1 MIIKGKLVRAM
12 RALIGYNLLAL
23 SRKTTN
29 KVFIKPE
36 GMSLKLTTSLSQRL
50 VLTPQ
55 LRQRIE
61 MLQMTTLELSDLIQ
75 QQLLEN
81 PVLEEVATQ
90 EEARELAE
98 KILDHLA
105 SADPGAAPDQPQIEA
120 SEPELGS
127 PSSNGS
133 GDSEVLSQT
142 YAESDGDAERG
153 DGEPLASADLSEDS
167 VGDELVGEEAA
178 RDAFEEIDFGREF
191 QDYLDPGYKTQEIEY
206 KEKDAPTFEQF
217 LTRAPSLADHL
228 EWQLHM
234 SPIEGDVCD
243 AAISVIGNLDAD
255 GRLNATNE
263 EIAAMGGWT
272 EEIVEKA
279 RQAVMHLDPIGC
291 GARDVRECLL
301 VQLEVRGESD
311 RLAAGLISDHLSDL
325 QQHKL
330 PHLAKQIGSDVDTLL
345 SELQFIRTLDPY
357 PGRRYSSEEPI
368 LISPE
373 IYIEKLDEGDEDYVI
388 YFSDDGSPRLRVS
401 QQYQQML
408 GKSDVSNETKSFIR
422 EKMRSA
428 VDLLRNIE
436 HRRQTIYKVVESIV
450 HRQRDFLDKG
460 VQYIKPMM
468 LKDIAEDIGMHL
480 STVSRVVNRKYAHT
494 PQGVIELRRFF
505 TEGMMNEDGEE
516 VSTRIIK
523 LKIKKLIEE
532 EDSHSPITDDQ
543 VVKILIK
550 DGIKLSRRTVAK
562 YRDQMSIPG
571 SRERR
576 AVV

>member
-1 MIIKGKLVRAM
+1 
-12 RALIGYNLLAL
+12 
-23 SRKTTN
+23 
-29 KVFIKPE
+29 
-36 GMSLKLTTSLSQRL
+36 MSLKLTTNLSQRL

-61 MLQMTTLELSDLIQ
+61 MLQMTTLELTDLIQ

-90 EEARELAE
+90 EEAQELAE

-105 SADPGAAPDQPQIEA
+105 SADAAADEPRVEA
-120 SEPELGS
+120 VEPELGS

-133 GDSEVLSQT
+133 GD
-142 YAESDGDAERG
+142 AESFTATEGDHEA
-153 DGEPLASADLSEDS
+153 GEFDATGSADPSEDS
-167 VGDELVGEEAA
+167 IGDDVVGDEAS
-178 RDAFEEIDFGREF
+178 RDAFDEIDFGREF
-191 QDYLDPGYKTQEIEY
+191 QDYLDPGYKTQEVEY
-206 KEKDAPTFEQF
+206 KEDAPTFEQF
-217 LTRAPSLADHL
+217 LTKPPSLADHL

-234 SPIEGDVCD
+234 SPMEAVKCE
-243 AAISVIGNLDAD
+243 AAICVIGNLDAD

-263 EIAAMGGWT
+263 EIAQMGGWT
-272 EEIVEKA
+272 EELVEET
-279 RQAVMHLDPIGC
+279 RQAVMRLDPVGC
-291 GARDVRECLL
+291 GARDVKESLL

-311 RLAAGLISDHLSDL
+311 RLAARLINDHLQEL

-330 PHLAKQIGSDVDTLL
+330 PHLSKQIGIDVDTLL
-345 SELQFIRTLDPY
+345 AELQFIRTLEPY

-368 LISPE
+368 LITPE
-373 IYIEKLDEGDEDYVI
+373 IYIEKLDEDDDEYVI
-388 YFSDDGSPRLRVS
+388 YFADDGSPRLRIS
-401 QQYQQML
+401 QQYQHML
-408 GKSDVSNETKSFIR
+408 SQPGTSSETKSFIR
-422 EKMRSA
+422 EKVRSA

-436 HRRQTIYKVVESIV
+436 HRRQTIYKVVESMV
-450 HRQRDFLDKG
+450 HRQKEFLDKG

-523 LKIKKLIEE
+523 LQIKKLIEE
-532 EDSHSPITDDQ
+532 EDSHNPITDDQ
-543 VVKILIK
+543 VVKILAK
-550 DGIKLSRRTVAK
+550 DGMKLSRRTVAK
-562 YRDQMSIPG
+562 YRDQMQIPG

-576 AVV
+576 AVT

>member
-1 MIIKGKLVRAM
+1 
-12 RALIGYNLLAL
+12 
-23 SRKTTN
+23 
-29 KVFIKPE
+29 
-36 GMSLKLTTSLSQRL
+36 MSLKLTTSLSQRL

-61 MLQMTTLELSDLIQ
+61 MLQMTTLELTDLIQ
-75 QQLLEN
+75 QQILEN

-90 EEARELAE
+90 EEVGELAE

-105 SADPGAAPDQPQIEA
+105 NADPGAAPDQPQIEA
-120 SEPELGS
+120 AEPELGS

-133 GDSEVLSQT
+133 GELESLSSV
-142 YAESDGDAERG
+142 YGEGEGKGG
-153 DGEPLASADLSEDS
+153 DGEGHEIATADLSEDS
-167 VGDELVGEEAA
+167 VGDEIVGEEAA

-206 KEKDAPTFEQF
+206 KEDAPTFEQF
-217 LTRAPSLADHL
+217 LTRPPSLADHL

-234 SPIEGDVCD
+234 SPIEGEICE

-272 EEIVEKA
+272 EETVEQA
-279 RQAVMHLDPIGC
+279 RRAVMHLDPIGC

-301 VQLEVRGESD
+301 VQLEVKGESD
-311 RLAAGLISDHLSDL
+311 RLAARLISDHFADL

-330 PHLAKQIGSDVDTLL
+330 PHLAKQISSDVDTLL
-345 SELQFIRTLDPY
+345 NELQFIRTLDPY

-373 IYIEKLDEGDEDYVI
+373 IYIEKLDEDDEEYVI
-388 YFSDDGSPRLRVS
+388 YFADDGSPRLRVS

-408 GKSDVSNETKSFIR
+408 GKTDVSNETKSFIR

-450 HRQRDFLDKG
+450 HRQQEFLDKG

-480 STVSRVVNRKYAHT
+480 STVSRVVKQEICAYAPGRDRAAPVFH
-494 PQGVIELRRFF
+494 RRHD
-505 TEGMMNEDGEE
+505 E
-516 VSTRIIK
+516 
-523 LKIKKLIEE
+523 
-532 EDSHSPITDDQ
+532 
-543 VVKILIK
+543 
-550 DGIKLSRRTVAK
+550 
-562 YRDQMSIPG
+562 
-571 SRERR
+571 
-576 AVV
+576 

>member
-1 MIIKGKLVRAM
+1 
-12 RALIGYNLLAL
+12 
-23 SRKTTN
+23 
-29 KVFIKPE
+29 
-36 GMSLKLTTSLSQRL
+36 MSLKLTTSLSQRL

-61 MLQMTTLELSDLIQ
+61 MLQMTTLELTDLIQ
-75 QQLLEN
+75 QQILEN

-90 EEARELAE
+90 EEVGELAE

-105 SADPGAAPDQPQIEA
+105 SADPGAAPDEPQRLEA
-120 SEPELGS
+120 AEPELGS

-133 GDSEVLSQT
+133 GDLEGIST
-142 YAESDGDAERG
+142 YAEG
-153 DGEPLASADLSEDS
+153 DGEGDVGPGEGHEIAVADLSEDS
-167 VGDELVGEEAA
+167 VGDEIVGEEGS

-206 KEKDAPTFEQF
+206 KEDAPTFEQF

-234 SPIEGDVCD
+234 SPIAEDICE

-263 EIAAMGGWT
+263 EIAAMGGWSGET
-272 EEIVEKA
+272 VEEA
-279 RQAVMHLDPIGC
+279 RQAVMHLDPVGC

-301 VQLEVRGESD
+301 VQLEVKGESD
-311 RLAAGLISDHLSDL
+311 RLAARLISEHLSEL

-330 PHLAKQIGSDVDTLL
+330 PNLAKQINSDVDTLL
-345 SELQFIRTLDPY
+345 NELQFIRTLDPY

-373 IYIEKLDEGDEDYVI
+373 IYIEKLDEADDEYII
-388 YFSDDGSPRLRVS
+388 YFADDGSPRLRVS

-450 HRQRDFLDKG
+450 HRQQEFLDKG

-516 VSTRIIK
+516 ISTRIIK

-532 EDSHSPITDDQ
+532 EDSHNPITDDQ
-543 VVKILIK
+543 VVKILIR

>member
-1 MIIKGKLVRAM
+1 
-12 RALIGYNLLAL
+12 
-23 SRKTTN
+23 
-29 KVFIKPE
+29 
-36 GMSLKLTTSLSQRL
+36 MSLKLTTSLSQRL

-90 EEARELAE
+90 EEVGELAE

-105 SADPGAAPDQPQIEA
+105 SADPGAAPEA
-120 SEPELGS
+120 TPVEAVEPEAGS

-133 GDSEVLSQT
+133 GDLDAAAVDYQEGDVAAAGSE
-142 YAESDGDAERG
+142 
-153 DGEPLASADLSEDS
+153 
-167 VGDELVGEEAA
+167 VGEESGGDDVIGEESA
-178 RDAFEEIDFGREF
+178 RDSFEEIDFGREF

-206 KEKDAPTFEQF
+206 KEDAPTFEQF
-217 LTRAPSLADHL
+217 LTRPPSLADHL

-234 SPIEGDVCD
+234 SSVEGDVLD
-243 AAISVIGNLDAD
+243 AAVSVIGNLDAD

-263 EIAAMGGWT
+263 EIAAMGNWS
-272 EEIVEKA
+272 EEVVEQA
-279 RQAVMHLDPIGC
+279 RQAVMLLDPVGC
-291 GARDVRECLL
+291 GARDVKECLL
-301 VQLEVRGESD
+301 VQLTVKGEND
-311 RLAAGLISDHLSDL
+311 RLASTLISEHMSEL

-330 PHLAKQIGSDVDTLL
+330 PHLAKQIGTDVDTLL
-345 SELQFIRTLDPY
+345 NELQFIRALDPY
-357 PGRRYSSEEPI
+357 PGRRYSSEEPV

-373 IYIEKLDEGDEDYVI
+373 IYIEKLEEGDEDYVI

-401 QQYQQML
+401 AQYQQML
-408 GKSDVSNETKSFIR
+408 GKTDVSNETKSFIR

-450 HRQRDFLDKG
+450 HRQKDFLDHG
-460 VQYIKPMM
+460 VEHIKPMM

-516 VSTRIIK
+516 ISTRIIK

-532 EDSHSPITDDQ
+532 EDSHNPITDDQ
-543 VVKILIK
+543 VVKILAK

>member
-1 MIIKGKLVRAM
+1 
-12 RALIGYNLLAL
+12 
-23 SRKTTN
+23 
-29 KVFIKPE
+29 
-36 GMSLKLTTSLSQRL
+36 MSLKLTTSLSQRL

-105 SADPGAAPDQPQIEA
+105 NADPGAAPDQPQLGA

-133 GDSEVLSQT
+133 GDSGALCQMSVEGE
-142 YAESDGDAERG
+142 AEGEGGDRES
-153 DGEPLASADLSEDS
+153 LAADLSEDS
-167 VGDELVGEEAA
+167 VGDDLVGEEAS

-206 KEKDAPTFEQF
+206 KEDAPTFEQF

-243 AAISVIGNLDAD
+243 AAISLIGNLDAD

-263 EIAAMGGWT
+263 EVAAMGGWT
-272 EEIVEKA
+272 EEIVENA

-301 VQLEVRGESD
+301 VQLEVKGESD
-311 RLAAGLISDHLSDL
+311 RLAAGLIADHFPDL

-330 PHLAKQIGSDVDTLL
+330 PHLAKQIGSDIDTLL

-373 IYIEKLDEGDEDYVI
+373 IYIEKLDEADEDYVT

-408 GKSDVSNETKSFIR
+408 GKTDVSNETKSFIR

-436 HRRQTIYKVVESIV
+436 NRRQRIYK
-450 HRQRDFLDKG
+450 
-460 VQYIKPMM
+460 
-468 LKDIAEDIGMHL
+468 
-480 STVSRVVNRKYAHT
+480 
-494 PQGVIELRRFF
+494 
-505 TEGMMNEDGEE
+505 
-516 VSTRIIK
+516 
-523 LKIKKLIEE
+523 
-532 EDSHSPITDDQ
+532 
-543 VVKILIK
+543 
-550 DGIKLSRRTVAK
+550 
-562 YRDQMSIPG
+562 
-571 SRERR
+571 
-576 AVV
+576 

>member
-1 MIIKGKLVRAM
+1 
-12 RALIGYNLLAL
+12 
-23 SRKTTN
+23 
-29 KVFIKPE
+29 
-36 GMSLKLTTSLSQRL
+36 MSLKLTTSLSQRL

-61 MLQMTTLELSDLIQ
+61 MLQMTTLELGELIQ

-105 SADPGAAPDQPQIEA
+105 SADDGSTFDKPAGQGPEAGEPVEADLGA
-120 SEPELGS
+120 L
-127 PSSNGS
+127 SSNGS
-133 GDSEVLSQT
+133 GDTDAALSA
-142 YAESDGDAERG
+142 YGDAEVA
-153 DGEPLASADLSEDS
+153 GEVLESGATEHGEVA
-167 VGDELVGEEAA
+167 GDEGVGEEGT

-191 QDYLDPGYKTQEIEY
+191 QDYLDPGYKTQEFEY
-206 KEKDAPTFEQF
+206 KEDAPTFEQF
-217 LTRAPSLADHL
+217 LTKAQSLSEHL

-234 SPIEGDVCD
+234 DPIAEEVKEAAVC
-243 AAISVIGNLDAD
+243 VIGNLDAD
-255 GRLNATNE
+255 GRMTATND
-263 EIAAMGGWT
+263 EIAAMGNWSEPT
-272 EEIVEKA
+272 VESA
-279 RQAVMHLDPIGC
+279 RQAVMRLDPLGC

-301 VQLEVRGESD
+301 VQVEAMGETE
-311 RLAAGLISDHLSDL
+311 RLAARLISDHLADL

-330 PHLAKQIGSDVDTLL
+330 PHLSKQIGVDVDALMT
-345 SELQFIRTLDPY
+345 ELQFIRTLDPY
-357 PGRRYSSEEPI
+357 PGRRYSSDEPV
-368 LISPE
+368 LIAPE
-373 IYIEKLDEGDEDYVI
+373 IYIEKLDVDDDEYVI
-388 YFSDDGSPRLRVS
+388 YFADDGSPRLRMS
-401 QQYQQML
+401 PQYQQML
-408 GKSDVSNETKSFIR
+408 GQQGVSNETKSFIR

-450 HRQRDFLDKG
+450 HRQKDFLDHG

-516 VSTRIIK
+516 ISTRIIK

-532 EDSHSPITDDQ
+532 EDSHNPITDDQ

-562 YRDQMSIPG
+562 YRDQMQIPG

>member
-1 MIIKGKLVRAM
+1 
-12 RALIGYNLLAL
+12 
-23 SRKTTN
+23 
-29 KVFIKPE
+29 
-36 GMSLKLTTSLSQRL
+36 MSLKLTTSLSQRL

-81 PVLEEVATQ
+81 PVLEEVPSQ
-90 EEARELAE
+90 EEVQEIAE
-98 KILDHLA
+98 KVLDHLA
-105 SADPGAAPDQPQIEA
+105 SSDSNSFEETSPEA
-120 SEPELGS
+120 GS
-127 PSSNGS
+127 PSTNGS
-133 GDSEVLSQT
+133 GDAEVLSSLP
-142 YAESDGDAERG
+142 AADGDGGEAIATAEHEEG
-153 DGEPLASADLSEDS
+153 ISEE
-167 VGDELVGEEAA
+167 GGTDEAQ

-206 KEKDAPTFEQF
+206 KEDAPTFEQF
-217 LTRAPSLADHL
+217 LTRPPSLAEHL
-228 EWQLHM
+228 EWQVHM
-234 SPIEGDVCD
+234 TSIEPQVAD
-243 AAISVIGNLDAD
+243 AAVAVIGNLAAD

-263 EIAAMGGWT
+263 EMAAMEKCS
-272 EEIVEKA
+272 EEVIEQA
-279 RQAVMHLDPIGC
+279 RQAVMRLDPVGC
-291 GARDVRECLL
+291 GARDVKECLL
-301 VQLEVRGESD
+301 VQLEVLGEND
-311 RLAAGLISDHLSDL
+311 RLPTMLIAEHLQDL

-330 PHLAKQIGSDVDTLL
+330 PHLSKQIGVDVELL
-345 SELQFIRTLDPY
+345 LEELQFIRSLDPY
-357 PGRRYSSEEPI
+357 PGRRYSSDEPI

-373 IYIEKLDEGDEDYVI
+373 IYIEKLDENDDEYII
-388 YFSDDGSPRLRVS
+388 YFADDGSPRLRVS
-401 QQYQQML
+401 AQYQQML
-408 GKSDVSNETKSFIR
+408 SQGVSNETKSFIR

-450 HRQRDFLDKG
+450 QRQRDFLDHG

-480 STVSRVVNRKYAHT
+480 STVSRVVNRKYAHN

-505 TEGMMNEDGEE
+505 TEGMLNEDGEE
-516 VSTRIIK
+516 ISTRIIK
-523 LKIKKLIEE
+523 LQIKKLIEE
-532 EDSHSPITDDQ
+532 EDSHNPITDDQ
-543 VVKILIK
+543 VVKILAK

-562 YRDQMSIPG
+562 YRDQMQIPG

>member
-1 MIIKGKLVRAM
+1 
-12 RALIGYNLLAL
+12 
-23 SRKTTN
+23 
-29 KVFIKPE
+29 
-36 GMSLKLTTSLSQRL
+36 MSLKLTTSLSQRL

-61 MLQMTTLELSDLIQ
+61 MLQMTTLELTDLIQ
-75 QQLLEN
+75 AQLLEN
-81 PVLEEVATQ
+81 PVLEEVVTQ
-90 EEARELAE
+90 EEVGELAE

-105 SADPGAAPDQPQIEA
+105 SSDAGAAPDETHVEA
-120 SEPELGS
+120 SAPELGS

-133 GDSEVLSQT
+133 GELEAGSSVYE
-142 YAESDGDAERG
+142 G
-153 DGEPLASADLSEDS
+153 DGEGGDGGDSEAHEMSSADLSEDS
-167 VGDELVGEEAA
+167 VGDDIVGEDAS

-206 KEKDAPTFEQF
+206 KEDAPTFEQF
-217 LTRAPSLADHL
+217 LTKAPSLADHL

-234 SPIEGDVCD
+234 SPIEAQICD

-263 EIAAMGGWT
+263 EIAAMGEWGVET
-272 EEIVEKA
+272 VEIA
-279 RQAVMHLDPIGC
+279 RRAVMHLDPVGC

-301 VQLEVRGESD
+301 VQLEVKGESD
-311 RLAAGLISDHLSDL
+311 RLAVRLISEHLADL

-345 SELQFIRTLDPY
+345 NELAFIRTLDPY

-373 IYIEKLDEGDEDYVI
+373 IYIEKLDEDDDEYVI
-388 YFSDDGSPRLRVS
+388 YFADDGSPRLRVS

-408 GKSDVSNETKSFIR
+408 GKQDVNNETKSFIR

-450 HRQRDFLDKG
+450 HRQQDFLDKG

-516 VSTRIIK
+516 ISTRIIK

-532 EDSHSPITDDQ
+532 EDSHNPITDDQ

>member
-1 MIIKGKLVRAM
+1 
-12 RALIGYNLLAL
+12 
-23 SRKTTN
+23 
-29 KVFIKPE
+29 
-36 GMSLKLTTSLSQRL
+36 MSLKLTTSLSQRL

-61 MLQMTTLELSDLIQ
+61 MLQMTTLELTDLIQ

-81 PVLEEVATQ
+81 PVLEEVPSQ
-90 EEARELAE
+90 EEVQELAE
-98 KILDHLA
+98 KVLDHLA
-105 SADPGAAPDQPQIEA
+105 SSDADANFEAAAPEA
-120 SEPELGS
+120 GS
-127 PSSNGS
+127 PASNGS
-133 GDSEVLSQT
+133 GDLEAVPVPTDTGDDLGESFGGEQGEEGI
-142 YAESDGDAERG
+142 AEDG
-153 DGEPLASADLSEDS
+153 
-167 VGDELVGEEAA
+167 VGEETS

-206 KEKDAPTFEQF
+206 KEDAPTFEQF
-217 LTRAPSLADHL
+217 LTRPPSLADHL

-234 SPIEGDVCD
+234 SQIEADVCD
-243 AAISVIGNLDAD
+243 AAIAVIGNLNAD
-255 GRLNATNE
+255 GRLNATTE
-263 EIAAMGGWT
+263 EIATMGNWS
-272 EEIVEKA
+272 EEVVEQA
-279 RQAVMHLDPIGC
+279 RQVVMRLDPVGC
-291 GARDVRECLL
+291 GARDVKGCLL
-301 VQLEVRGESD
+301 VQLEVRGEKD
-311 RLAAGLISDHLSDL
+311 RLATRLISDHLADL

-330 PHLAKQIGSDVDTLL
+330 PNLSKQIGIDVELL
-345 SELQFIRTLDPY
+345 LAELQFIRTLDPY

-373 IYIEKLDEGDEDYVI
+373 IYIEKLDENDDDYVI
-388 YFSDDGSPRLRVS
+388 YFADDGSPRLRVS

-408 GKSDVSNETKSFIR
+408 SQGVSNETKSFIR

-450 HRQRDFLDKG
+450 ARQRDFLDHG
-460 VQYIKPMM
+460 VQHIKPMM

-505 TEGMMNEDGEE
+505 TEGMLNEDGEE
-516 VSTRIIK
+516 ISTRIIK

-532 EDSHSPITDDQ
+532 EDSHNPITDDQ
-543 VVKILIK
+543 VVKILAK

-562 YRDQMSIPG
+562 YRDQMQIPG

>member
-1 MIIKGKLVRAM
+1 
-12 RALIGYNLLAL
+12 
-23 SRKTTN
+23 
-29 KVFIKPE
+29 
-36 GMSLKLTTSLSQRL
+36 
-50 VLTPQ
+50 
-55 LRQRIE
+55 
-61 MLQMTTLELSDLIQ
+61 MLQMTTLELTDLIQ

-90 EEARELAE
+90 EEVGELAE

-105 SADPGAAPDQPQIEA
+105 SADPGAAPEA
-120 SEPELGS
+120 REVEATETELGS

-133 GDSEVLSQT
+133 GESESAAAN
-142 YAESDGDAERG
+142 YEAESEAVTT
-153 DGEPLASADLSEDS
+153 EPQEMATADL
-167 VGDELVGEEAA
+167 GEEVTGEDTGSEEAS

-206 KEKDAPTFEQF
+206 KEDAPTFEQF
-217 LTRAPSLADHL
+217 LTRPPSLAEHL

-234 SPIEGDVCD
+234 SSVEDEVCD

-263 EIAAMGGWT
+263 EIAAMGGWS
-272 EEIVEKA
+272 EETVEKA
-279 RQAVMHLDPIGC
+279 RQAIMQLDPVGC
-291 GARDVRECLL
+291 GARDVKECLL

-311 RLAAGLISDHLSDL
+311 RLAASLINDHLSEL

-330 PHLAKQIGSDVDTLL
+330 PHLAKEIGSDVDTLL
-345 SELQFIRTLDPY
+345 NELQFIRTLNPY

-373 IYIEKLDEGDEDYVI
+373 IYIEKLDEADEDYII
-388 YFSDDGSPRLRVS
+388 YFADDGSPRLRVS

-408 GKSDVSNETKSFIR
+408 GKADVSNETKSFIR

-450 HRQRDFLDKG
+450 ARQKDFLDHG
-460 VQYIKPMM
+460 VQHIKPMM

-516 VSTRIIK
+516 ISTRIIK

-532 EDSHSPITDDQ
+532 EDSHNPITDDQ
-543 VVKILIK
+543 VVKILAK

>member
-1 MIIKGKLVRAM
+1 
-12 RALIGYNLLAL
+12 
-23 SRKTTN
+23 
-29 KVFIKPE
+29 
-36 GMSLKLTTSLSQRL
+36 MSLKLTTSLSQRL

-61 MLQMTTLELSDLIQ
+61 MLQMTSLELSDLIQ

-81 PVLEEVATQ
+81 PVLEEVPSQ
-90 EEARELAE
+90 EEVQELAE
-98 KILDHLA
+98 KVLDHLA
-105 SADPGAAPDQPQIEA
+105 SSDADASFGEAPEVA
-120 SEPELGS
+120 SPAT
-127 PSSNGS
+127 NGS
-133 GDSEVLSQT
+133 GDPDVVASVTAPEGEIG
-142 YAESDGDAERG
+142 ESIQA
-153 DGEPLASADLSEDS
+153 GE
-167 VGDELVGEEAA
+167 GGEEADGGIDES

-206 KEKDAPTFEQF
+206 KEDAPTFEQF
-217 LTRAPSLADHL
+217 LTRPPSLAEHL

-234 SPIEGDVCD
+234 SSID
-243 AAISVIGNLDAD
+243 AELVDPAICVIGNLNAD
-255 GRLNATNE
+255 GRLAATNE
-263 EIAAMGGWT
+263 EMAAMENVS
-272 EEIVEKA
+272 EEVMERA
-279 RQAVMHLDPIGC
+279 RQAIMRLDPVGC
-291 GARDVRECLL
+291 GARDVKECLL

-311 RLAAGLISDHLSDL
+311 RLASKLISEHLADL

-330 PHLAKQIGSDVDTLL
+330 PHLSKQIGVDVEVLL
-345 SELQFIRTLDPY
+345 EELQFIRTLDPY

-373 IYIEKLDEGDEDYVI
+373 IYIEKLDEDDDEYVI
-388 YFSDDGSPRLRVS
+388 YFADDGSPRLRVS

-408 GKSDVSNETKSFIR
+408 SQGVSNETKSFIR

-450 HRQRDFLDKG
+450 QRQKDFLDHG
-460 VQYIKPMM
+460 VQHIKPMM

-505 TEGMMNEDGEE
+505 TEGMLNEDGEE
-516 VSTRIIK
+516 ISTRIIK
-523 LKIKKLIEE
+523 LQIKKLIEE
-532 EDSHSPITDDQ
+532 EDSHNPITDDQ
-543 VVKILIK
+543 VVKILAK

-562 YRDQMSIPG
+562 YRDQMQIPG

>member
-1 MIIKGKLVRAM
+1 
-12 RALIGYNLLAL
+12 
-23 SRKTTN
+23 
-29 KVFIKPE
+29 
-36 GMSLKLTTSLSQRL
+36 MSLKLTTSLSQRL

-61 MLQMTTLELSDLIQ
+61 MLQMTSLELTDLIQ

-81 PVLEEVATQ
+81 PVLEEVPSQ
-90 EEARELAE
+90 EEVQELAE
-98 KILDHLA
+98 KVLDHLA
-105 SADPGAAPDQPQIEA
+105 SSDSDASFGEAP
-120 SEPELGS
+120 EPGS
-127 PSSNGS
+127 PPTNGS
-133 GDSEVLSQT
+133 GDSEVTASLAPSSE
-142 YAESDGDAERG
+142 AEL
-153 DGEPLASADLSEDS
+153 GETVAGSSE
-167 VGDELVGEEAA
+167 VGEEGESAVDEA
-178 RDAFEEIDFGREF
+178 GRDAFEEIDFGREF

-206 KEKDAPTFEQF
+206 KEDAPTFEQF
-217 LTRAPSLADHL
+217 LTRPPSLAEHL

-234 SPIEGDVCD
+234 SSVEPEVTD
-243 AAISVIGNLDAD
+243 AAICVIGNLNAD

-263 EIAAMGGWT
+263 EMAAMENVS
-272 EEIVEKA
+272 EEVIEKA
-279 RQAVMHLDPIGC
+279 RQVVMRLDPVGC
-291 GARDVRECLL
+291 GARDVKECLL
-301 VQLEVRGESD
+301 VQLEVLGETD
-311 RLAAGLISDHLSDL
+311 RLASKLISEHLAEL

-330 PHLAKQIGSDVDTLL
+330 PHLSKQIGIDVEVLL
-345 SELQFIRTLDPY
+345 EELQFIRTLDPY

-373 IYIEKLDEGDEDYVI
+373 IYIEKLDENDDEYVI
-388 YFSDDGSPRLRVS
+388 YFADDGSPRLRVS
-401 QQYQQML
+401 AQYQQML
-408 GKSDVSNETKSFIR
+408 SQGVSNETKSFIR

-450 HRQRDFLDKG
+450 QRQRDFLDHG
-460 VQYIKPMM
+460 VQHIKPMM

-505 TEGMMNEDGEE
+505 TEGMLNEDGEE
-516 VSTRIIK
+516 ISTRIIK
-523 LKIKKLIEE
+523 LQIKKLIEE
-532 EDSHSPITDDQ
+532 EDSHNPITDDQ
-543 VVKILIK
+543 VVKILAK

-562 YRDQMSIPG
+562 YRDQMQIPG